1 MGKSVLAMAICALAA
16 VSGCRPAGGIE
27 AAAPAP
33 AAIAPN
39 PALTVETFLH
49 MKQFVLAK
57 GDRRTYSSM
66 YNDNPHFAFSDMDV
80 YLNPEGGQR
89 NINCD
94 PALSD
99 FDEIVIRTR
108 NMGYYYVKRA
118 PEGRP
123 GLLVTKPNRFPKK
136 PAPASG
142 PAIDAEV
149 DALFRQALAE
159 IERKGG
165 PRPDDAARQEVLP

>member
-1 MGKSVLAMAICALAA
+1 MNKAVLAMAICALAV
-16 VSGCRPAGGIE
+16 VSGCRPGGGIE

-33 AAIAPN
+33 ATTAPDS
-39 PALTVETFLH
+39 ALTAETFVRV
-49 MKQFVLAK
+49 KQFVLAK
-57 GDRRTYSSM
+57 GDKQTYCSM
-66 YNDNPHFAFSDMDV
+66 YNNNPHFAFSNMDV

-108 NMGYYYVKRA
+108 NMDYYHVKHA

-123 GLLVTKPNRFPKK
+123 GLLVTKPNRFPKNVNTLT
-136 PAPASG
+136 SG
-142 PAIDAEV
+142 LAIDAEA
-149 DALFRQALAE
+149 DALLRQALTE
-159 IERKGG
+159 IEGQEG
-165 PRPDDAARQEVLP
+165 PRAAGK